1 MRALVDTA
9 RETLEEIASDTAA
22 TPAPVRRRPRRRAWI
37 VATAALVALTVGVG
51 AYAFEMWRSRGP
63 DEASVSEAV
72 TRFRSSSTTVASE
85 AMRVRPAAGVYTY
98 AGSGEEELSFAGTHQ
113 TEGPSI
119 PGTVTYGD
127 NGCWTF
133 QVEYNTFHRQTWNWC
148 TRGGRVV
155 ETRRDDT
162 AEVRLRRVQ
171 GRRAEHDHV

>member
-1 MRALVDTA
+1 M
-9 RETLEEIASDTAA
+9 
-22 TPAPVRRRPRRRAWI
+22 
-37 VATAALVALTVGVG
+37 ATAALVALTVGVG

-155 ETRRDDT
+155 ELGGTTQQKFDFVAFKVDEQSTITCDPPFT
-162 AEVRLRRVQ
+162 A
-171 GRRAEHDHV
+171 